1 MLTIDIVL
9 LIWLTTITG
18 TIMMAA
24 WYGIGLILE
33 RLGFINIIFELLK
46 MVVLFFYL
54 PIAFMGLKIYTARAG
69 VGQLFSPTPPIISLC
84 QFFLI
89 AWGIGVVIGI
99 GVVFYNFILL
109 LLSNKSL
116 FDCEQELNNLFK
128 HLKTELHLEHSRIE
142 LRHSYQNTIPYVEGL
157 PTPRVVLPI
166 ANFTSDE
173 LRVILVHELM
183 HYKQKD
189 LFLKLVTHLLLV
201 LHFFNPFAW
210 KLFAKIQKWSE
221 FACDYRASKYIG
233 DIKTYFDVI
242 INISMENPL
251 NSGLTSQA
259 VKDKHELYE
268 RVQKL
273 KRNSEMKKKSVYS
286 VILVLC
292 AAFMLSSTTVYAATM
307 ECANAYMKVEE
318 RTAVADEVA
327 GVVEA
332 VAKMD
337 VVESVATVDAR
348 DIVADTNTTYNGL
361 TMEYGDDHRLICL
374 EGEIEETTRGGS
386 LFEWDLPIGS
396 RIYGPY
402 FQGETDMEV
411 GVTAFF
417 DPLYVT
423 IRVGLEDERG
433 YRYYGESTDSLYFTF
448 TLPNDRKYRI
458 YAENNTHTAASVSG
472 SYITRVTE

>member
-18 TIMMAA
+18 TIMMAV

-166 ANFTSDE
+166 ANYTSDE

-221 FACDYRASKYIG
+221 FACDYRASEYIG

-318 RTAVADEVA
+318 RTAVADEIEDALEVA
-327 GVVEA
+327 
-332 VAKMD
+332 AKAKTVD
-337 VVESVATVDAR
+337 VVAN
-348 DIVADTNTTYNGL
+348 TNTTYGGL
-361 TMEYGDDHRLICL
+361 NVEYGDDHRLICL
-374 EGEIEETTRGGS
+374 EGEVEEDVLRGATA
-386 LFEWDLPIGS
+386 FNWDLPIGS
-396 RIYGPY
+396 RIYSPY

-411 GVTAFF
+411 AVTAMF

-433 YRYYGESTDSLYFTF
+433 YRYYAESTDSLYFTF

-472 SYITRVTE
+472 SYITR

>member
-1 MLTIDIVL
+1 MLIIDIVL

-33 RLGFINIIFELLK
+33 RLGFINIVFELLK

-69 VGQLFSPTPPIISLC
+69 VGRLFSPTPPIISLC

-89 AWGIGVVIGI
+89 AWGVGVVIGI
-99 GVVFYNFILL
+99 GVVFYNFILIF
-109 LLSNKSL
+109 LSNKNL

-166 ANFTSDE
+166 ANYTSDE

-318 RTAVADEVA
+318 RTAVADEVSNMA
-327 GVVEA
+327 ELTA
-332 VAKMD
+332 PAETSD
-337 VVESVATVDAR
+337 VVAN
-348 DIVADTNTTYNGL
+348 TNTTYGGL
-361 TMEYGDDHRLICL
+361 NVEYGDDHRLICL
-374 EGEIEETTRGGS
+374 EGEVEEDVLRGATA
-386 LFEWDLPIGS
+386 FNWDLPIGS

-402 FQGETDMEV
+402 FQGETGMEV
-411 GVTAFF
+411 AVTALF

-433 YRYYGESTDSLYFTF
+433 YRYYAENTNNLTF
-448 TLPNDRKYRI
+448 IFELPNDRKYRI

-472 SYITRVTE
+472 SYITR